1 MGSDAS
7 PRWHA
12 QCNHWH
18 VRRSVAGNNIQIPAP
33 AASPLAE
40 RFSMKSKTI
49 ILSAALLG
57 GLLSVSAFAITPD
70 VHNQINAA
78 LKFAAPTVTKVVH
91 PTGLNRRYEG
101 ATITVSL
108 TVDETG
114 QAHDVRI
121 LSSDDPALARS
132 LVPAITQWQFSPARK
147 NGAPVPAQ
155 VVLPI
160 QLVES

>member
-1 MGSDAS
+1 MVNDTS

-12 QCNHWH
+12 QCNDGL
-18 VRRSVAGNNIQIPAP
+18 VRRSVAGNALQIPTP
-33 AASPLAE
+33 AASPIAE
-40 RFSMKSKTI
+40 QFSMKSKTI
-49 ILSAALLG
+49 ILASALLG
-57 GLLSVSAFAITPD
+57 GLLSVSSFAITPD

-78 LKFAAPTVTKVVH
+78 LRFEAPTVTKVVH

-101 ATITVSL
+101 ETIRVSL

-114 QAHDVRI
+114 QAHDVKI

-132 LVPAITQWQFSPARK
+132 LVPAITQWQFTPARK
-147 NGAPVPAQ
+147 NGTPVPAQ

-160 QLVES
+160 QLMDS